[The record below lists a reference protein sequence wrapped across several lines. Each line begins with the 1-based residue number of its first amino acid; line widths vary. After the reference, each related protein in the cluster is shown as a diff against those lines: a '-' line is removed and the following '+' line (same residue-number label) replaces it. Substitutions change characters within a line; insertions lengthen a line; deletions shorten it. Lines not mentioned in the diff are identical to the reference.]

1 MAVSTNRWHA
11 PTALVNTLRH
21 IGRYSGTS
29 LPIAALLASPLL
41 FVSLAQWASFGRGR
55 IDFGWILIWVSL
67 IVVSLFTAS
76 IWLQAAIMQATLDFR
91 EGQQTGIFGTLT
103 SSLSRTP
110 RLLGVVVLVAVLL
123 IGAAVAGSV
132 PLLGVFLIGL
142 AAPGPTEFD
151 GPLLILLILAILAG
165 VAIFGFFA
173 VVIFFR
179 YALAPASAV
188 LERKG
193 PVEALD
199 RSRGLMRSRWIDF
212 FLLTLMVWVVTLA
225 IQIVVGAPAFLVSF
239 RGSMSQSGLNPIA
252 VLLKPPRIN
261 LAAALITAIS
271 SYLVQVAT
279 PLVAFGARANF
290 FLDIRGE
297 ASEPAP
303 LLAPGDDGPSP
314 SPAGHDDSDSSQE
327 QGSPRPDERAG
338 NLLE

>member
-1 MAVSTNRWHA
+1 V
-11 PTALVNTLRH
+11 
-21 IGRYSGTS
+21 
-29 LPIAALLASPLL
+29 AALLASPLL

-55 IDFGWILIWVSL
+55 IDFPWTLIWVSL

-76 IWLQAAIMQATLDFR
+76 IWLQAAIMQATQDFR
-91 EGQQTGIFGTLT
+91 EGQQPGILGTLAR
-103 SSLSRTP
+103 SLSHTL
-110 RLLGVVVLVAVLL
+110 RLLGAVVLVGILL

-142 AAPGPTEFD
+142 ASPGPTEFD

-165 VAIFGFFA
+165 LAIFGFLA

-188 LERKG
+188 LERKS
-193 PVEALD
+193 PIEALE
-199 RSRGLMRSRWIDF
+199 RSRGLMRNRWLDL

-239 RGSMSQSGLNPIA
+239 RGTMSQSGLNPIA

-261 LAAALITAIS
+261 FAAALITAIS

-290 FLDIRGE
+290 FLDIKTE
-297 ASEPAP
+297 ASEAAR
-303 LLAPGDDGPSP
+303 LLAPGDDGPGP
-314 SPAGHDDSDSSQE
+314 SPAGHDDSDAGE
-327 QGSPRPDERAG
+327 ERDSPRPDEGAG
-338 NLLE
+338 NLPE